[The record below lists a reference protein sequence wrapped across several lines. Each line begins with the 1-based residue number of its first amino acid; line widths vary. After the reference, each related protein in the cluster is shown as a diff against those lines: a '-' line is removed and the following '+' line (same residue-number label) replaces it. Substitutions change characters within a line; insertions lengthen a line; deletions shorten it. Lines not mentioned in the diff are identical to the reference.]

1 MNKLDVLEAVK
12 KLDVA
17 TSKNVAKHF
26 RISQSRAA
34 WFLLR
39 LYRQALLTRELQ
51 EQRRGRPGYIYR
63 LTHRGRE
70 RMRYLETNYSKPLLE
85 E

>member
-1 MNKLDVLEAVK
+1 MDKLSVLEAVRE
-12 KLDVA
+12 LDVGGSAVA

-39 LYRQALLTRELQ
+39 LYRQALLSRELQ
-51 EQRRGRPGYIYR
+51 EKSIGRPSYVYR
-63 LTHRGRE
+63 LTPRGRE
-70 RMRYLETNYSKPLLE
+70 RIRYLVQLSA
-85 E
+85 